1 MVLANADLLHSKAT
15 AVNATPVSPQKA
27 VPQAT
32 ESTEPCHNFCLRFLF
47 CVVKA
52 SSHIDADLGW
62 YLFGR
67 ELRAWDQLKI
77 LRVWKTILLSF
88 TSCNHLLLI
97 TGMTAFLQFPTAAT
111 VSWSEVQNQTPQVA
125 QNTTPQAAQV
135 SCLQVLMYLV
145 SDANG
150 QISRRRG
157 ELCFVATHC
166 RHL

>member
-1 MVLANADLLHSKAT
+1 MLLKTWTKPEQTWPHPHEMVLANADLLHSKAT

-67 ELRAWDQLKI
+67 ELRAWDQLNI

-97 TGMTAFLQFPTAAT
+97 TGMTAFLQFLTAPNDDLT
-111 VSWSEVQNQTPQVA
+111 WGSEPDTSSSTEHDASSSAGVLFA
-125 QNTTPQAAQV
+125 GAYV
-135 SCLQVLMYLV
+135 SCVW
-145 SDANG
+145 
-150 QISRRRG
+150 
-157 ELCFVATHC
+157 C
-166 RHL
+166 